1 MVLYPTYARPVGMD
15 IILRTRNYS
24 GMHPTMVQRVH
35 ELLEGSGG
43 RVGWGQGVRTPQ
55 QQLQLFLERH
65 DLDPNG
71 KITFNGQ
78 RYTHARGPAALPPGQ
93 SMHEVGLAADLA
105 GDFDWLGK
113 NCASFGLQTFANVNN
128 EPWHVQP
135 AELPR
140 GRHQYEKEGA
150 VWGAFPA
157 YSGGPA
163 VTPTAGGP
171 AVGGPS
177 AGGPA
182 GPGPGTAPVDA
193 GPPMLTP
200 ALVARVG
207 DTGPA
212 ARLLMEALIACS
224 LREDAPTSRDSS
236 YGPDDQQLV
245 LMFQNSNGLKV
256 DGEVGPQTWGK
267 LLATVKPGDS
277 GPMVRVLQTALI
289 VRSLIRDNGANLD
302 GVYGS
307 ATQARVQ
314 EFQKVSGIDPV
325 ATIGPQTWTALLGV
339 KRMVNLGNRGDDTE
353 EIDLDDL
360 DFLAALTDQPAE

>member
-1 MVLYPTYARPVGMD
+1 MVLYPTYARPVGID
-15 IILRTRNYS
+15 VILRTRNFT
-24 GMHPTMVQRVH
+24 GMHPTMVERLH
-35 ELLEGSGG
+35 GLLEVSGG

-71 KITFNGQ
+71 KIMFNGQ
-78 RYTHARGPAALPPGQ
+78 RYSHARGPAALPPGQ

-105 GDFDWLGK
+105 GDFDWLGE
-113 NCASFGLQTFANVNN
+113 NCASFGLQTFANVNK

-140 GRHQYEKEGA
+140 GRKQYEKEGA

-157 YSGGPA
+157 YSGGPGVKA
-163 VTPTAGGP
+163 TAHGPGADGASGATPTGAGPRP
-171 AVGGPS
+171 AVVD
-177 AGGPA
+177 
-182 GPGPGTAPVDA
+182 TDAPT
-193 GPPMLTP
+193 LSP

-212 ARLLMEALIACS
+212 ARVLMEALIACG
-224 LREDAPTSRDSS
+224 LRENAPTSRDSS
-236 YGPDDQQLV
+236 YSPDDQQLV
-245 LMFQNSNGLKV
+245 LRFQNDNGLKV

-267 LLATVKPGDS
+267 LLATVQPGAS

-289 VRSLIRDNGANLD
+289 VRSLIRDNAANLD

-314 EFQKVSGIDPV
+314 EFQRVSGIDPI

-339 KRMVNLGNRGDDTE
+339 KKLLNLGNRGDETE
-353 EIDLDDL
+353 AVDLDDL
-360 DFLAALTDQPAE
+360 DFLAALTNQPAE